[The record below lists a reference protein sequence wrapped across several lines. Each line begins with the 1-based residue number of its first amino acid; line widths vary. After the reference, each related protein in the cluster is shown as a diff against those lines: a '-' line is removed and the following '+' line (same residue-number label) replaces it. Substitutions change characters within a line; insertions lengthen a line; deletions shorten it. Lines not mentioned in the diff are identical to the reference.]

1 MKELLEQLTLIDDRD
16 ELEIA
21 WTILR
26 RQDKKCGILK
36 KLRMFAVLMGLD
48 PDKVLESAEQDES
61 GRILDK
67 PNRDAIS
74 NALQQAQV

>member
-26 RQDKKCGILK
+26 RQDRKCGILK

-48 PDKVLESAEQDES
+48 PDSVVESAEKDDS

-74 NALQQAQV
+74 QALQKAEV